1 MIIYLSI
8 DIAALAIFL
17 HAVPVKSVRPD
28 RLFVAWFIPSV
39 SWSSQDLEI
48 ECVVW

>member
-17 HAVPVKSVRPD
+17 HATPVK
-28 RLFVAWFIPSV
+28 F
-39 SWSSQDLEI
+39 SSPR
-48 ECVVW
+48 